1 MCRRAA
7 AASRSP
13 IPKSRAWSASWT
25 RTPPINNIALFGLN
39 DRRQGIVHVVGP
51 EQGLTLPGLLI
62 VCGDSHTSTHGA
74 FGAFAFGI
82 GASEVAHVLMT
93 QTLWQKKPKRMRITV
108 DGRLAEGLG
117 AKDLAL
123 AIIAKIGADGAAGHA
138 IEFAGSAVGA
148 LSMEGRMT
156 LCNMAIEAGGRC
168 GMVAPDATTFAYLG
182 GREFAPKDGTLDQA
196 MDDWSQL
203 KSDPGA
209 QFDREVSI
217 DATAIAPFVT
227 WGTSPEDAL
236 PIDGSVPDPAR
247 AQNPERAK
255 YIQGAVDYMGLE
267 PGKKLTEIAID
278 RVFIGSCTNARI
290 EDLRS
295 AAAILARS
303 RQQGAWPGVA
313 GLVQRQATGRRR
325 RPRPGISR
333 RRVGMGGFRLFD
345 VRRHQRR
352 LGRRR
357 RTLRLDHQSQF
368 SRPPGRRRAHPYHV
382 AGDGRRRRGLRSSDR
397 YPIAAGAQG
406 LRETAMEK
414 FIRITATVCPLPAE
428 NIDTDQILPARYLK
442 LPRNGEH
449 GKVLFHD
456 LRFDA
461 AGNERPDFPLNRPG
475 WRDAGI
481 IVAGRNFGGG
491 SSREAAVYALYD
503 YGDPLRHRAIFR
515 GYLLAERHQ
524 ERIGYRCRE
533 RGRECGAAGGADAQA
548 GIAGHRRSR
557 IAVDRMRRMAMPVYD
572 RPRAPN
578 PAAERLGRLRSHP
591 FIPRRDRG
599 VQGRRPQGP
608 AMGGSLAGAVVA
620 DLQNRA
626 WRIGFG

>member
-1 MCRRAA
+1 MVSQLEKNAA
-7 AASRSP
+7 DQE
-13 IPKSRAWSASWT
+13 IT
-25 RTPPINNIALFGLN
+25 LFGLE

-51 EQGLTLPGLLI
+51 ELGLTLPGLLI

-93 QTLWQKKPKRMRITV
+93 QTLWQKKPKSMRITA
-108 DGRLAEGLG
+108 DGKLAEGLG

-168 GMVAPDATTFAYLG
+168 GMVAPDTTTFAYLG

-267 PGKKLTEIAID
+267 PGKKLTEIPID

-295 AAAILARS
+295 AAAILAHRVS
-303 RQQGAWPGVA
+303 KVPGLVSPGSSSVKRQAEEEGLDRVFRDA
-313 GLVQRQATGRRR
+313 GLEWADSGCSMCV
-325 RPRPGISR
+325 GIN
-333 RRVGMGGFRLFD
+333 
-345 VRRHQRR
+345 
-352 LGRRR
+352 
-357 RTLRLDHQSQF
+357 
-368 SRPPGRRRAHPYHV
+368 
-382 AGDGRRRRGLRSSDR
+382 GDLV
-397 YPIAAGAQG
+397 AAGERCASTTNRNFRGRQG
-406 LRETAMEK
+406 VGARTHIMSPAMVAAAAVCGHLAD
-414 FIRITATVCPLPAE
+414 IRS
-428 NIDTDQILPARYLK
+428 LPAR
-442 LPRNGEH
+442 
-449 GKVLFHD
+449 
-456 LRFDA
+456 
-461 AGNERPDFPLNRPG
+461 
-475 WRDAGI
+475 
-481 IVAGRNFGGG
+481 
-491 SSREAAVYALYD
+491 
-503 YGDPLRHRAIFR
+503 GD
-515 GYLLAERHQ
+515 
-524 ERIGYRCRE
+524 
-533 RGRECGAAGGADAQA
+533 
-548 GIAGHRRSR
+548 
-557 IAVDRMRRMAMPVYD
+557 
-572 RPRAPN
+572 
-578 PAAERLGRLRSHP
+578 
-591 FIPRRDRG
+591 
-599 VQGRRPQGP
+599 
-608 AMGGSLAGAVVA
+608 
-620 DLQNRA
+620 
-626 WRIGFG
+626 